1 MMNAAEYEHALAV
14 LDKVFDALEGS
25 EAAQT
30 REKLVDQIERY
41 EDLHYPINVPDLK
54 GAIIARLDDL
64 NVTPDDSFFAD
75 PERRTIRALIA
86 GKTEPP
92 DHAVRVLL
100 DKLGIPPEVMDG
112 GGRSW

>member
-1 MMNAAEYEHALAV
+1 MNEAEYEHALAV
-14 LDKVFDALEGS
+14 LDVVLDAPDES
-25 EAAQT
+25 EAAQK
-30 REKLVDQIERY
+30 RDRLVDEIERY

-75 PERRTIRALIA
+75 PERRTIRALIT
-86 GKTEPP
+86 GTTEPP

-100 DKLGIPPEVMDG
+100 EILGIPPEVMDG
-112 GGRSW
+112 RGGRYG